1 MEKQKVIVICGPTAS
16 GKTALSI
23 ELAKKINGEI
33 VSCDSM
39 QIYKEMDIGTAKPTL
54 EEMQGIKH
62 YMIGIISPN
71 ERYSVADYK
80 KDAKK
85 AIREILNKG
94 KVPIVVGGTGLYID
108 SLIYEIE
115 YQDIEFDKEYREHLE
130 KEVKEKGLEELYNV
144 AKEIDPEAIEK
155 ISKNDKKRILRIL
168 EIYHATGENK
178 TEQERKSRQKE
189 VEYDYKVYAL
199 NMDREKLY
207 DRINKRVD
215 KMIEEGL
222 IQEVEKIYK
231 KYNDFPTA
239 MQGLGYKEVVEYLEG
254 KLTKEEMIEKIK
266 QETRRYAK
274 RQLTWFRKN
283 KQTIWLDVGKNTIQN
298 NIEIILEGLKVERTN
313 KEANKS

>member
-23 ELAKKINGEI
+23 ELAKKVNGEI

-80 KDAKK
+80 KDAKI
-85 AIREILNKG
+85 AIKEILGKG

-115 YQDIEFDKEYREHLE
+115 YQNIEFDREYREHLE